1 MLLAIVAFLLYTIC
15 IVDESLRSIDLTELN
30 LDTPTRELVQRLL
43 NCIETLVAELN
54 EALAEIERLRDEIAR
69 LKGEKGKPRIKP
81 NRSPDQA
88 IPAEPRRERRSKS
101 RAASGQRVPRKER
114 IKIDREEVIKLDRSQ
129 LPPDVEHRGYRDVIV
144 QNIIFKTDNVRYR
157 LERVY
162 SESKAHFYEASL
174 PEALQGQ
181 SYGSELQAFVIMLYF
196 ELRVP
201 EEKILNLLQ
210 SQGIVISAG
219 QISNILIK
227 KHLRLF
233 AEERRAVLRAGLQTA
248 SYHHID
254 DTGAR
259 VAGVNHYF
267 STLCNP
273 YYSSFFTH
281 RRKNRETVEGL
292 LSLLEEPTEGEGA
305 QPVAGDRQPPQDQC
319 PELAEGPTPGQK
331 QLGDYVPILICDD
344 APQFHNQT
352 QYRGLCWVHEERHY
366 KKLHPFLEA
375 HQKLIDDFRAEIWDY
390 YDRLKAYAA
399 APTEELKQ
407 ELSVAFDEL
416 FSRTSGYDEFDRRIA
431 LTHQKKGELLLVLDF
446 PEVPLDNNEAERAL
460 REYVIKRKIS
470 NGTRTD
476 DGTEAWEVFLSLL
489 DTCRKNDVNFYHYL
503 CDRISRSYQMPPLA
517 SVILARARDSPK

>member
-1 MLLAIVAFLLYTIC
+1 MIEPLRDLQ
-15 IVDESLRSIDLTELN
+15 SLQDIDLAELN
-30 LDTPTRELVQRLL
+30 LDSPAHELVQRLL
-43 NCIETLVAELN
+43 NCIETLVAELD
-54 EALAEIERLRDEIAR
+54 ELRAENQHLRDEVAW
-69 LKGEKGKPRIKP
+69 LKGEKGKPRIKA
-81 NRSPDQA
+81 NHSSDQA
-88 IPAEPRRERRSKS
+88 TDDKPRLERRSKS
-101 RAASGQRVPRKER
+101 HAASGQRVPRKER

-129 LPPDVEHRGYRDVIV
+129 LPPDVVHRGYRDVVI

-162 SESKAHFYEASL
+162 SESKGQFYEASL
-174 PEALQGQ
+174 AKALQGQ

-201 EEKILNLLQ
+201 EKKILNLLQ
-210 SQGIVISAG
+210 SAGIVIAAG

-227 KHLRLF
+227 KHRRLF
-233 AEERRAVLRAGLQTA
+233 AEEHKTVLQAGLQTT

-281 RRKNRETVEGL
+281 RRKNHDTVAGL
-292 LSLLEEPTEGEGA
+292 LSLLEEPAEGEDA
-305 QPVAGDRQPPQDQC
+305 QSAVLAGDGQPPQQRPFEHRIEC
-319 PELAEGPTPGQK
+319 AEGRTTRQK
-331 QLGDYVPILICDD
+331 QLGDYVQILICDD

-352 QYRGLCWVHEERHY
+352 EHRGLCWVHEERHF
-366 KKLHPFLEA
+366 KKLHPFFEA
-375 HQKLIDDFRAEIWDY
+375 HQKLVDDFRSKIWDY
-390 YDRLKAYAA
+390 HDQLKAYAA
-399 APTEELKQ
+399 APTEDLKQ
-407 ELSVAFDEL
+407 ELSAGFDEL
-416 FSRTSGYDEFDRRIA
+416 FSRTTGYDELDRRIA
-431 LTHQKKGELLLVLDF
+431 LTRQKKRELLLVLDF

-489 DTCRKNDVNFYHYL
+489 DTCRKNDVNFYDYL
-503 CDRISRSYQMPPLA
+503 CDRILRSYEMPSLA
-517 SVILARARDSPK
+517 SVVLAHARDAPS

>member
-1 MLLAIVAFLLYTIC
+1 MHQEKLPQDLQ
-15 IVDESLRSIDLTELN
+15 SIDLTELN
-30 LDTPTRELVQRLL
+30 LDPPTRELLQRLL

-54 EALAEIERLRDEIAR
+54 EALAENQRLRDEIAR
-69 LKGEKGKPRIKP
+69 LKGEKGKPKIKA
-81 NRSPDQA
+81 NRSSEQTA
-88 IPAEPRRERRSKS
+88 RAEPRPEHRFKS

-114 IKIDREEVIKLDRSQ
+114 IKIDRKEVIKLDRSQ

-144 QNIIFKTDNVRYR
+144 QNILFKTDTVCYR

-162 SESKAHFYEASL
+162 SESTGRLYEASL
-174 PEALQGQ
+174 PEALRGQ

-219 QISNILIK
+219 QISNILTK

-233 AEERRAVLRAGLQTA
+233 AEERKAVLRAGLQTTP
-248 SYHHID
+248 YQHID

-259 VAGVNHYF
+259 VGGVNHYF

-281 RRKNRETVEGL
+281 RHKNHDTVAGL
-292 LSLLEEPTEGEGA
+292 LSLLEEPAEGEGP
-305 QPVAGDRQPPQDQC
+305 QPAALAEKGQPPQEPHSEPC
-319 PELAEGPTPGQK
+319 AEGAEGLTTGEK

-344 APQFHNQT
+344 APQFHDQT
-352 QYRGLCWVHEERHY
+352 EHRGLCWVHEERHY
-366 KKLHPFLEA
+366 KKLRPFFEA
-375 HQKLIDDFRAEIWDY
+375 HQRLVDDFRAEIWDY
-390 YDRLKAYAA
+390 YERLDAYAA

-407 ELSVAFDEL
+407 ELSAAFDEL
-416 FSRTSGYDEFDRRIA
+416 FSRTTGYDELDRRMA
-431 LTHQKKGELLLVLDF
+431 LTCQKKGELLLVLEF
-446 PEVPLDNNEAERAL
+446 PEVPLTNNDAERAL

-476 DGTEAWEVFLSLL
+476 EGTEAWEVFLSLL
-489 DTCRKNDVNFYHYL
+489 DSCRKNDVNFYHYL
-503 CDRISRSYQMPPLA
+503 CDRISNSYQVPPLD
-517 SVILARARDSPK
+517 SVVSARARDAPS